1 MKINQSI
8 HVRVAIAIEKGQKR
22 IRCTED
28 EFDAAARYGIA
39 DPHDG
44 RKFIAAFA
52 YYQDVKTGFFA
63 YFNEGFRAAARRAWN
78 ITPKETKK

>member
-8 HVRVAIAIEKGQKR
+8 HVRVALAIEKGQKR
-22 IRCTED
+22 IRCVES
-28 EFDAAARYGIA
+28 EFDEAARYGIR

-44 RKFIAAFA
+44 RRFIAAFA

-63 YFNEGFRAAARRAWN
+63 YFNEGFRAAARRTWN
-78 ITPKETKK
+78 INPKEAKK